1 MQVQL
6 QLNAFLMLQRL
17 PVQLETV
24 FWIGSDVQTDII
36 RDLTKTELIT
46 DDKK

>member
-24 FWIGSDVQTDII
+24 FWIGSGVQTDII